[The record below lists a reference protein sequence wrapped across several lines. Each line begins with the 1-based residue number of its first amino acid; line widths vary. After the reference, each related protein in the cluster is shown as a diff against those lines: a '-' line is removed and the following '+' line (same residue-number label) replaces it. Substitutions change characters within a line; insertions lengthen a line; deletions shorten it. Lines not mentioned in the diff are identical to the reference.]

1 MSIVNCSEAAFSDD
15 QIVDAFR
22 QLSSDPHADKKVKK
36 KLLLILTSWRD
47 QYQTDPSM
55 SLFAGLYRQCK
66 GDYRMQSPP
75 PELAHM
81 VIQDTGKEEKKK
93 AKQKREREELKKKD
107 EEAKRTKTAK
117 AGRVPFN
124 LEKVA
129 IDGRASK

>member
-22 QLSSDPHADKKVKK
+22 QLSSDPNADKKVKK
-36 KLLLILTSWRD
+36 KLLLMLASWRD
-47 QYQTDPSM
+47 QYQNDTSM

-66 GDYRMQSPP
+66 SDYRVQSPP

-93 AKQKREREELKKKD
+93 AKQKEREERKKKE
-107 EEAKRTKTAK
+107 EEAKRMKTAK
-117 AGRVPFN
+117 SGRVFFN
-124 LEKVA
+124 LEKVS
-129 IDGRASK
+129 IDGRTSK